1 MSKVEQ
7 RYAIAREVYGEVGV
21 DTDLARK
28 KMDEIPVSMHC
39 WQIDDLSGF
48 EDPERGLSGGIAA
61 TGSDPS
67 KPRSKE
73 EYMENLTKALSL
85 VPGRKNLALHA
96 VYLDNFQEVVD
107 RDAIEPKNFAFWVD
121 YAKEQKVGLDFNPT
135 YFSHPKADDNFTLAS
150 FDPEIRKFWVDHGK
164 CCRRIADYFGK
175 ELGQT
180 SIINHWIPDGYKDY
194 TIDKQI
200 HRQLLM
206 ESMDRILAEPL
217 DHVRDSWESKL
228 FGLGIES
235 YTVGSHEFYTNYAM
249 SRGNCMVC
257 MDMGHFHPTEQVSS
271 KLSAYLAFG
280 QEVMLHVSR
289 PVRWDSDHV
298 VVLDDELKE
307 VMLEIR
313 RQNAFGRVH
322 IGTDYF
328 DGSINRVV
336 AQALGARSV
345 KKALL
350 YALLE
355 PTDQLKKYERQGD
368 LARRLVYSE
377 EEKTMP
383 FGLVWDLYCLRHNV
397 PGRDWAEDVLREF
410 DMEES

>member
-7 RYAIAREVYGEVGV
+7 RYEVAREMYAEIGV
-21 DTDLARK
+21 DTELALQ
-28 KMDEIPVSMHC
+28 KMDEVPVSMHC

-48 EDPERGLSGGIAA
+48 ESPERGLSGGIAA

-67 KPRSKE
+67 KPKTKE
-73 EYMENLTKALSL
+73 EYMENLTAALSL

-96 VYLDNFQEVVD
+96 VYLDNFQKAVD
-107 RDAIEPKNFAFWVD
+107 RDAIAPENFAFWVD
-121 YAKEQKVGLDFNPT
+121 YAKQQKVGLDFNPT
-135 YFSHPKADDNFTLAS
+135 YFSHAKADDNFTLSS
-150 FDPEIRKFWVDHGK
+150 FDPAIREFWVNHGK

-180 SIINHWIPDGYKDY
+180 CVVNHWIPDGYKDY

-200 HRQLLM
+200 HRELLM
-206 ESMDRILAEPL
+206 ESMDRVMEERFDNVL
-217 DHVRDSWESKL
+217 DSWESKL

-249 SRGNCMVC
+249 SRDNCVVC

-271 KLSAYLAFG
+271 KLTAYLAFNKG
-280 QEVMLHVSR
+280 VMLHVSR

-298 VVLDDELKE
+298 VILDDELKE
-307 VMLEIR
+307 VMLEIC
-313 RQNAFGRVH
+313 RQKAFDKVH

-328 DGSINRVV
+328 DGSINRIV

-355 PTDQLKKYERQGD
+355 PTETLKAYERNGD
-368 LARRLVYSE
+368 LVRRLVYSE

-383 FGLVWDLYCLRHNV
+383 FGMVWDMYCERHNV
-397 PGRDWAEDVLREF
+397 PGSNWAESVLR
-410 DMEES
+410 

>member
-7 RYAIAREVYGEVGV
+7 RYAIARELYGEIGV
-21 DTDLARK
+21 DTDLALK

-67 KPRSKE
+67 KPHSRE

-96 VYLDNFQEVVD
+96 VYLDNFQKVVD

-121 YAKEQKVGLDFNPT
+121 YAREQKVGLDFNPT
-135 YFSHPKADDNFTLAS
+135 YFSHPKADDNFTLSS
-150 FDPEIRKFWVDHGK
+150 FDPEIRKFWVEHGK
-164 CCRRIADYFGK
+164 CCRRIADYFGR

-200 HRQLLM
+200 HRELLID
-206 ESMDRILAEPL
+206 SMDQVMSERL
-217 DHVRDSWESKL
+217 DHVLDSWESKL

-235 YTVGSHEFYTNYAM
+235 YTVGSHEFYSNYAM
-249 SRGNCMVC
+249 SHDNCVVC
-257 MDMGHFHPTEQVSS
+257 MDMGHFHPTEQVST
-271 KLSAYLAFG
+271 KLTAYLAFG
-280 QEVMLHVSR
+280 KGVMLHVSR

-298 VVLDDELKE
+298 VILDDELKE
-307 VMLEIR
+307 VMLEIS
-313 RQNAFGRVH
+313 RQNAFDKVH

-328 DGSINRVV
+328 DGSINRIV

-355 PTDQLKKYERQGD
+355 PTAQLKAYEKQGD
-368 LARRLVYSE
+368 LVRRLVYSE

-383 FGLVWDLYCLRHNV
+383 FGLVWDMYCEMHNV
-397 PGRDWAEDVLREF
+397 PGRDWAEGVLG
-410 DMEES
+410 